1 MWICGVKA
9 HGVLGPPVPRCRRHI
24 LDMAVCLRPSRSDGG
39 DAMGFLTSILGCRNH
54 PQLDPGTAAA
64 SRLEERR
71 QCLEQLVA
79 KVEARLE
86 LVPASDA
93 IYDFLGK
100 PPGTFG
106 LAWLKDGAEHNLKT
120 LIQQRR
126 LTSAEVRSISD
137 SLLRVYEA
145 HRGAERY
152 QTTIA
157 GKKVTVTPSEAFAAD
172 VYRAIVE
179 ITN

>member
-1 MWICGVKA
+1 
-9 HGVLGPPVPRCRRHI
+9 
-24 LDMAVCLRPSRSDGG
+24 
-39 DAMGFLTSILGCRNH
+39 MGFLTSILGYPNH
-54 PQLDPGTAAA
+54 PPLDPGTAAA
-64 SRLEERR
+64 ARLEAQR
-71 QCLEQLVA
+71 QPLEQLA
-79 KVEARLE
+79 TKVKARLE

-93 IYDFLGK
+93 IYVFLGK

-126 LTSAEVRSISD
+126 FTSAEVEAISEM
-137 SLLRVYEA
+137 LRRVYEA

-157 GKKVTVTPSEAFAAD
+157 GKKVAVTPSEAFAAD
-172 VYRAIVE
+172 VRRTIVE
-179 ITN
+179 SMH